1 MSRLQHLLAAAAV
14 AAGSFVHGA
23 PAAAS
28 TAAAVAAT
36 VHMKNFAYVPA
47 SVTVHA
53 GDTVAFVNDDDEAH
67 TVTAVDKSFASG
79 GLDTGDTWKHVFAK
93 PGSYKYFCELHPFMK
108 GTVVVK

>member
-1 MSRLQHLLAAAAV
+1 
-14 AAGSFVHGA
+14 
-23 PAAAS
+23 
-28 TAAAVAAT
+28 
-36 VHMKNFAYVPA
+36 MKNFAYVPA